1 MSRASEKL
9 PSHLKQYITKQDYSV
24 YTEID
29 QAVWRFIMM
38 VSVPFFKKNA
48 HPIYLKGLKQT
59 GIPLDK
65 IPRVEDMD
73 KKLDS
78 FGWGAVAVQGF
89 IPPSAFMEL
98 LSRKVLAI
106 AIDIRTA
113 EHIAY
118 TSAPDIIHESAGHA
132 PIIADKDYANY
143 LSNYGEIAKKA
154 IASKEDLELYEI
166 IREMSDLKE
175 NPNADKKDIETI
187 TEKFIKCSSSIS
199 WISEA
204 SKLAR
209 MNWWSAEYGLIG
221 SIDDPKIYGAGLLSS
236 VGESNDCLLDKV
248 KKIPFTLD
256 CIKYEYDITEPQ
268 PQLFV
273 TESFQNLNDELFKF
287 SENMAYKLGGSKGL
301 SIAKKAQSINTV
313 VIDSGL
319 QISGLLLDYIMDNKN
334 EPIYLQFSGP
344 TQLSFN
350 DQELKGH
357 SKNYH
362 KDGFGSALGK
372 LKTINKSLFE
382 CNKSELEIIG
392 IYLNNEVDIYF
403 KSNLRVRGKVI
414 EILYMKD
421 SPLLISIQSCTIEL
435 NDEILFDPSWGTYD
449 LCCGSQV
456 HSVFGG
462 PADWKNYYSNNFRKK
477 KNSTTKN
484 ISPDKI
490 KLKSFFEKINQ
501 VRLGNLKINI
511 CKKVYDE
518 VRVLYPDEWLIL
530 VEIFLIVKSNAKM
543 QSISD
548 EIIEILTNKSK
559 EQNELGKI
567 ISRGIEALQS

>member
-9 PSHLKQYITKQDYSV
+9 PNHLKQYITTQDYSI

-65 IPRVEDMD
+65 IPRVDDMD
-73 KKLDS
+73 KKLDK

-132 PIIADKDYANY
+132 PIIADQDYANY

-175 NPNADKKDIETI
+175 NPNADKKDIENI

-236 VGESNDCLLDKV
+236 VGESNDCLLDKI
-248 KKIPFTLD
+248 KKIPFTLE

-273 TESFQNLNDELFKF
+273 TESFQNLNEELFKF
-287 SENMAYKLGGSKGL
+287 SANMAYKLGGSKGL
-301 SIAKKAQSINTV
+301 SIAKRAQSINTA

-319 QISGLLLDYIMDNKN
+319 QISGLLLDYITDNKN

-362 KDGFGSALGK
+362 KEGFGSALGK

-382 CNKSELEIIG
+382 CNQSELETIG
-392 IYLNNEVDIYF
+392 VYLNNEVDICF
-403 KSNLRVRGKVI
+403 KSNLRIRGKVVDT
-414 EILYMKD
+414 LYMKE
-421 SPLLISIQSCTIEL
+421 SLLLISMQSCTVEL
-435 NDEILFDPSWGTYD
+435 NNKILFDPSWGIYD

-477 KNSTTKN
+477 KNSTNKN

-490 KLKSFFEKINQ
+490 KLNSFFEKINQ
-501 VRLGNLKINI
+501 VRLGNLKIDI
-511 CKKVYDE
+511 CRKVYDE
-518 VRVLYPDEWLIL
+518 VRILYPDEWLIL
-530 VEIFLIVKSNAKM
+530 VEIYTIVKSNTKM
-543 QSISD
+543 QTISD

-567 ISRGIEALQS
+567 ISRGIKALQS

>member
-9 PSHLKQYITKQDYSV
+9 PNHLKQYITTQDYSI

-65 IPRVEDMD
+65 IPRVDDMD
-73 KKLDS
+73 KKLDK

-132 PIIADKDYANY
+132 PIIADQDYANY

-175 NPNADKKDIETI
+175 NPNADKKDIENI

-236 VGESNDCLLDKV
+236 VGESNDCLLDKI
-248 KKIPFTLD
+248 KKIPFTLE

-273 TESFQNLNDELFKF
+273 TESFQNLNEELFKF
-287 SENMAYKLGGSKGL
+287 SANMAYKLGGSKGL
-301 SIAKKAQSINTV
+301 SIAKRAQSINTA

-319 QISGLLLDYIMDNKN
+319 QISGLLLDYITDNKN
-334 EPIYLQFSGP
+334 EPIYLRFSGP

-362 KDGFGSALGK
+362 KEGFGSALGK

-382 CNKSELEIIG
+382 CNQSELETIG
-392 IYLNNEVDIYF
+392 VYLNNEVDICF
-403 KSNLRVRGKVI
+403 KSNLRIRGKVVDT
-414 EILYMKD
+414 LYMKE
-421 SPLLISIQSCTIEL
+421 SLLLISMQSCTVEL
-435 NDEILFDPSWGTYD
+435 NNKILFDPSWGIYD

-477 KNSTTKN
+477 KNSTNKN

-490 KLKSFFEKINQ
+490 KLNSFFEKINQ
-501 VRLGNLKINI
+501 VRLGNLKIDI
-511 CKKVYDE
+511 CRKVYDE
-518 VRVLYPDEWLIL
+518 VRILYPDEWLIL
-530 VEIFLIVKSNAKM
+530 VEIYTIVKSNTKM
-543 QSISD
+543 QTISD

-567 ISRGIEALQS
+567 ISRGIKALQS

>member
-530 VEIFLIVKSNAKM
+530 VEIFLIVKSNGKM